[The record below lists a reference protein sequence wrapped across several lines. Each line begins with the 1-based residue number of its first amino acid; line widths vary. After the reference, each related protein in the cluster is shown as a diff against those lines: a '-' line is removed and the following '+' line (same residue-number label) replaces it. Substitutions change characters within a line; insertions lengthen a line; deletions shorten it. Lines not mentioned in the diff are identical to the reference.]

1 MAGRAKKIISAV
13 MAALMIMVMG
23 GCGSSSKETP
33 TSENS
38 SPYTSETTDNSNVT
52 EGKEYDIDSDKLP
65 YDEETIYNQ
74 LFDINNK
81 VEIDVDI
88 SDEELAKMQSDY
100 DRYYAR
106 GSKSPIYRKCD
117 LKISITSGGVKNTYV
132 IRNTGIRM
140 KGNTSR
146 TAFYDS
152 NSGVYSLI
160 HFKVDF
166 TETFDDELY
175 YGGDSDYPLD
185 IDKEKQKNR
194 TFATLDSMEIKWNQ
208 TLDSTYVRE
217 YYTCEMYRDFGIP
230 AQRTNIASLNFGDV
244 HEGVFK
250 IYEPVDKKFIKR
262 YVAEEDC
269 GGDLYKCGW
278 TMNGATFLTN
288 VSYGIEDKE
297 NGKFYNYD
305 LKTNKKTSTHESLLN
320 LIRYLNGSSVDKE
333 GLSEYI
339 DMDYFLRFSAV
350 SYFVGNPDDMR
361 NNYNNYYIYFLKS
374 NNKMIIIPYDNDRS
388 FGITAGYNPS
398 GDAMT
403 GVKWE
408 SARAVGNG
416 GSSQE
421 NPLVNYTITGNGLFT
436 EEFKTELDKVADSE
450 WLTYDKFSNI
460 YNIALNNYKDD
471 VVPDRTMKNVHNFDY
486 RFDINKSS
494 GLSSSGGNA
503 SFKDYIDAKLK
514 FYNNN
519 R

>member
-1 MAGRAKKIISAV
+1 MAGRTKKIITTV
-13 MAALMIMVMG
+13 VAALMVAVMG
-23 GCGSSSKETP
+23 GCRSSNNANPSPEQ
-33 TSENS
+33 S
-38 SPYTSETTDNSNVT
+38 SQYISETTGGNEVIA
-52 EGKEYDIDSDKLP
+52 GREYDIDADRLP
-65 YDEETIYNQ
+65 YDDETIYSQ

-81 VEIDVDI
+81 IEIDVDI
-88 SDEELAKMQSDY
+88 SDDELAKMQSDY
-100 DRYYAR
+100 DRYDGR

-117 LKISITSGGVKNTYV
+117 LKISITSDGVKNTY
-132 IRNTGIRM
+132 IIKNTGIRM

-152 NSGVYSLI
+152 NSGIYSLI

-175 YGGDSDYPLD
+175 YGNDSAYDLGID
-185 IDKEKQKNR
+185 IEKQKNR
-194 TFATLDSMEIKWNQ
+194 TFASLDSMEIKWNQ

-217 YYTCEMYRDFGIP
+217 YYTCEMYRDFGIL
-230 AQRTNIASLNFGDV
+230 AQRTNIASLNFGGV

-250 IYEPVDKKFIKR
+250 IYEPVDKKFINR
-262 YVAEEDC
+262 YVDEEDR

-278 TMNGATFLTN
+278 TMTGATFLNN

-305 LKTNKKTSTHESLLN
+305 LKTNKKTSAHESLLN
-320 LIRYLNGSSVDKE
+320 LIRYLNGSNVDKE
-333 GLSEYI
+333 GLTEYI

-388 FGITAGYNPS
+388 FGITLSYNPS

-421 NPLVNYTITGNGLFT
+421 NPLVNYTITRKGLFT
-436 EEFKTELDKVADSE
+436 EEFRTELDKVADSE
-450 WLTYDKFSNI
+450 WLTYDKFSRI
-460 YNIALNNYKDD
+460 YNIALSNYKDD
-471 VVPDRTMKNVHNFDY
+471 VVPDRTMENVHNFDY
-486 RFDINKSS
+486 RFDIDKSS
-494 GLSSSGGNA
+494 GLRSGDGNA

>member
-100 DRYYAR
+100 DRYAAR

-175 YGGDSDYPLD
+175 YGGDSDYALD

-262 YVAEEDC
+262 YVAEEDR